1 MKQLF
6 VGSHPNTVK
15 FSDLDG
21 RDRVCEIR
29 AMITDAYRMLR
40 DSIGEQ
46 AKNET
51 NTFHGPWLVFRNLM
65 NDHPAA
71 CLEEFRHASIYFDAD
86 TEGKVTEIAD
96 LIEQH
101 IELTRQ
107 SLDLRGTHKHQADV
121 MVGIARTDDS
131 MREVTLMRGLGK
143 SRGDAVLETEL
154 QHNPHRALADDL
166 RKYLDHFKERDGI
179 FELCTLL
186 TKRYG
191 KPSFDTYADS
201 TVDEMIDETCQAVQS
216 VNEPIDQVYDLV
228 CRAILS
234 FGLPALPADADDKD
248 DQAADDE
255 NYALAP

>member
-6 VGSHPNTVK
+6 VGSHPNTVR

-21 RDRVCEIR
+21 RDRICEIR
-29 AMITDAYRMLR
+29 AMIADAYRMLR

-107 SLDLRGTHKHQADV
+107 SICLKGANQHQADA
-121 MVGIARTDDS
+121 MIGIASTGGRIETTV
-131 MREVTLMRGLGK
+131 MQGLGK
-143 SRGDAVLETEL
+143 TR
-154 QHNPHRALADDL
+154 QNNPHRTLAEDL
-166 RKYLDHFKERDGI
+166 RKYLNTFKDHDGT

-186 TKRYG
+186 TKLYG

-201 TVDEMIDETCQAVQS
+201 TVDEMFDETCQAIQS
-216 VNEPIDQVYDLV
+216 ANEPIDQVYDMV

-234 FGLPALPADADDKD
+234 FGLPAMPADSDG
-248 DQAADDE
+248 QAADDE
-255 NYALAP
+255 NFALRG